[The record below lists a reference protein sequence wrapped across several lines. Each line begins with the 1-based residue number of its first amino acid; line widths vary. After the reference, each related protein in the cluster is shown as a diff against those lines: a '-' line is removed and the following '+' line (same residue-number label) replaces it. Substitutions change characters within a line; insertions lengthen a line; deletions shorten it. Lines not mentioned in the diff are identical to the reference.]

1 MTSGVDVSAGKR
13 LLTSGARMSAG
24 GGEGRYR
31 FGNHPGWAVGRIWG
45 IGRMAS
51 PWPFLPIFLFLIF
64 LFYFTISLIT
74 FAKKLQN
81 PSNHFQKFSK
91 IQRII
96 SIH

>member
-64 LFYFTISLIT
+64 PFLFY
-74 FAKKLQN
+74 
-81 PSNHFQKFSK
+81 HFFNNFCKEASK
-91 IQRII
+91 
-96 SIH
+96 SIKPLSEVF